1 MAHVARI
8 AAICREDIDERN
20 LRVRVL
26 DEVRRVVP
34 FDAFV
39 WLLTD
44 PETTVGSSPVADLG
58 PGGASGVDLPTLIRL
73 KYSSTINR
81 WTALSTGTPV
91 TLVDAVGGTG
101 AQDAWAGLLAAHGIT
116 DVVSSVLRDAHGC
129 WGFLDLW
136 RVGGTCTPVER
147 ALIGEVIHMVTPA
160 LRWSMLRSFE
170 RNSPP
175 AEEDDNTERGS
186 VLLLVT
192 DELRPIAQTA
202 EADRYLRA
210 LLPTDAARA
219 PIPAAAFNVGAQ
231 LLASERGVDD
241 HPARAR
247 VHLHDGMWVTL
258 RAARIGEPSAVRASR
273 WADRP
278 RIRTAPSPRHRPRHP
293 SDLAGDVRVRA
304 HRAGS
309 PQVDLRQDRSQH
321 EAPRRGARYRPDLT
335 SGEEPAQSGRPGRRP
350 KSARTRSHPAQ
361 NA

>member
-58 PGGASGVDLPTLIRL
+58 PGGASGVDLHTLIRL

-91 TLVDAVGGTG
+91 TLVDAVGETE
-101 AQDAWAGLLAAHGIT
+101 AQDAWAALLAAHGIT
-116 DVVSSVLRDAHGC
+116 DVLSSVLRDAHGC
-129 WGFLDLW
+129 WGFVDLW
-136 RVGGTCTPVER
+136 RVGGTCTPAER
-147 ALIGEVIHMVTPA
+147 ALLAEVIHMVTPA
-160 LRWSMLRSFE
+160 LRRSMLRSFE
-170 RNSPP
+170 RNPRP
-175 AEEDDNTERGS
+175 AEQHANTEHGP

-210 LLPTDAARA
+210 LLPTDEARA
-219 PIPAAAFNVGAQ
+219 PVPAAAFNVGAQ

-258 RAARIGEPSAVRASR
+258 RAARIGEPSATAASIAVSIEPTTAFERASLYAR
-273 WADRP
+273 VAGLTDRESELLHHLV
-278 RIRTAPSPRHRPRHP
+278 T
-293 SDLAGDVRVRA
+293 GDNTRA
-304 HRAGS
+304 ISRAMFVS
-309 PQVDLRQDRSQH
+309 EHTVQDHLKSIF
-321 EAPRRGARYRPDLT
+321 AKTGLNTRRLVVARATGLI
-335 SGEEPAQSGRPGRRP
+335 
-350 KSARTRSHPAQ
+350 
-361 NA
+361 

>member
-91 TLVDAVGGTG
+91 TLVDAVGATG
-101 AQDAWAGLLAAHGIT
+101 AQDGWADLLAAHGIT
-116 DVVSSVLRDAHGC
+116 DVLSSVLSDAHGC

-160 LRWSMLRSFE
+160 LRRSMLRSFE

-175 AEEDDNTERGS
+175 AEEDDNTERGP

-192 DELRPIAQTA
+192 DELRPMAQTA

-258 RAARIGEPSAVRASR
+258 RAARIGEPSAQAASIAVSIEPTTAFDRASLYAR
-273 WADRP
+273 VAGL
-278 RIRTAPSPRHRPRHP
+278 TARESELLHHLVTGH
-293 SDLAGDVRVRA
+293 DTRA
-304 HRAGS
+304 ISRAMFVS
-309 PQVDLRQDRSQH
+309 EHTVQDHLKSIF
-321 EAPRRGARYRPDLT
+321 AKTGLNTRRLVVARATGLI
-335 SGEEPAQSGRPGRRP
+335 
-350 KSARTRSHPAQ
+350 
-361 NA
+361 